1 MKLTGILAPTRD
13 GSTVIV
19 KAARVLALANSD
31 ANHAGFF
38 EYNVTI
44 VILELVVGIG
54 QLTVTARLSRARS
67 VVALSARTGRLFI
80 LHGCLS
86 VSFDC
91 GFDLIPIA
99 ARLSISRLGYRRTLF
114 DGRHA

>member
-13 GSTVIV
+13 GSTVIL

-38 EYNVTI
+38 EYNITI

-54 QLTVTARLSRARS
+54 QLTVTARLSRAQALLHS
-67 VVALSARTGRLFI
+67 VQGLAVFSFFTG
-80 LHGCLS
+80 
-86 VSFDC
+86 V
-91 GFDLIPIA
+91 
-99 ARLSISRLGYRRTLF
+99 
-114 DGRHA
+114 